1 MALSG
6 QARAILWAQWRSLW
20 NVFPRARKGSMVAV
34 AIGSAVWYGL
44 WGMAAAAAV
53 LFLSE
58 TTNTERAYSFLA
70 GGLLIALLYWQ
81 VIPVLMVSTGA
92 SLEIK
97 RLRVYP
103 VPHSQLFQLEVLL
116 RLSTG
121 LEMIILLA
129 GMTVGL
135 ARSPVLPLWPAIV
148 FVPFLAFNLFLAAG
162 VREALV
168 RFFSQKK
175 TRELT
180 VLAIALMAALPQ
192 VVLMSQGARRL
203 GALLKDL
210 PSVVWPWTATA
221 HIVTGDLG
229 WRNWVGVVVWT
240 AVAYGFGRW
249 MFEKGLHFD
258 EEAARASG
266 GKVSAA
272 GWRDWLFRLP
282 GSWLRDPVAVMVEK
296 EFRTLFR
303 SSSFRLLFLMGFTF
317 GILIWFPMQ
326 YRGRFAPDHFFVI
339 VCAYAMLLLSD
350 ALIWNYFG
358 FDRSAVSFYLL
369 APVPIVD
376 VLVAKNIAAVAL
388 VLLELMMITAVCFA
402 VGFMRSVQVALDGY
416 LVALAILTYLLGIGN
431 WSSFKYPKP
440 VDPNQSW
447 KRGNPGRFRF
457 LLLLIYPLIGAPF
470 AFAYF
475 ARDAWEMEWVFY
487 AIVAALAGVGAVV
500 YGMFLE
506 SALKV
511 ANEQKEY
518 YLRELSQTE
527 TPITS
532 ILQG

>member
-6 QARAILWAQWRSLW
+6 QARAILWAQWRSLS
-20 NVFPRARKGSMVAV
+20 NMFPRAKKGSTIAV
-34 AIGSAVWYGL
+34 AIGSLIWYGIWTL
-44 WGMAAAAAV
+44 AAVAAA

-58 TTNTERAYSFLA
+58 TTDTERAFAFLA

-81 VIPVLMVSTGA
+81 VIPVMMVSTGA
-92 SLEIK
+92 SLEVK
-97 RLRVYP
+97 KLRVYP

-148 FVPFLAFNLFLAAG
+148 FIPFLAFNLFLAAG
-162 VREALV
+162 VREVLV

-175 TRELT
+175 TRELA
-180 VLAIALMAALPQ
+180 VFAIALLAALPQ
-192 VVLMSQGARRL
+192 AVMMSQSVQKIS
-203 GALLKDL
+203 ALLQKL
-210 PSVVWPWTATA
+210 PTLIWPWSATA
-221 HIVTGDLG
+221 HIVTGDLSWQNWAGILG
-229 WRNWVGVVVWT
+229 WT
-240 AVAYGFGRW
+240 LLAFGFGRW
-249 MFEKGLHFD
+249 MFENGLRFD
-258 EEAARASG
+258 EEAARSSSTRIATN
-266 GKVSAA
+266 
-272 GWRDWLFRLP
+272 GWREGLFRLP
-282 GSWLRDPVAVMVEK
+282 GYWLRDPIAAMVEK

-303 SSSFRLLFLMGFTF
+303 SSAFRLLFLMGFTF

-326 YRGRFAPDHFFVI
+326 MRGRVAPDHFFVI
-339 VCAYAMLLLSD
+339 VCAYAVLLLSD

-358 FDRSAVSFYLL
+358 FDRSAISFYLL
-369 APVPIVD
+369 SPVRIVD
-376 VLVAKNIAAVAL
+376 VLVAKNVAAVSL
-388 VLLELMMITAVCFA
+388 VLCELLMITAVCLVAGFLRSPRA
-402 VGFMRSVQVALDGY
+402 VFDAY
-416 LVALAILTYLLGIGN
+416 LVSLAILVYLLGIGN

-457 LLLLIYPLIGAPF
+457 LLILIYPLIGMPF

-475 ARDAWEMEWVFY
+475 ARNAWEQEWVFY
-487 AIVAALAGVGAVV
+487 AIVLALAGVGALV
-500 YGMFLE
+500 YGLFLE
-506 SALKV
+506 SALKF
-511 ANEQKEY
+511 AAENKEY
-518 YLRELSQTE
+518 YLRELSQSE